1 MEHLHISRQT
11 LGTHV
16 DTTRLQDDP
25 IVSGGHVWLSQEE
38 GTKVRIER
46 IQIEQDSGKNVHDVH
61 PRHTY
66 VDLNRA
72 GVALM
77 EIGA

>member
-1 MEHLHISRQT
+1 M
-11 LGTHV
+11 
-16 DTTRLQDDP
+16 
-25 IVSGGHVWLSQEE
+25 
-38 GTKVRIER
+38 RIER

-72 GVALM
+72 GMALM
-77 EIGA
+77 EIVSRPDICSSDDAALFVRKLQVGS